1 MSDHALGPSWY
12 WPGRHPLSRRMRIRL
27 YTFNFART
35 MVKLRLARQG
45 RKKVPIF
52 KIIATDSRSRRDGRF
67 VEALGQY
74 RPKNEPGDKVAI
86 NEERVM
92 YWLNVGAQ
100 PSDTMRALLSKEG
113 ILLKWHLE
121 KKKIDPARASEIFN
135 TWKSARDNKIESAKN
150 DKQRTKDEAKR
161 KASEAAKKKLEEA
174 AAAEAA
180 AQAAAA
186 QAAAQTEEP
195 AAEAALAA
203 EGGTEPGREAES
215 VEG

>member
-1 MSDHALGPSWY
+1 
-12 WPGRHPLSRRMRIRL
+12 
-27 YTFNFART
+27 

-45 RKKVPIF
+45 RKKVPIY
-52 KIIATDSRSRRDGRF
+52 KIVAADSRSRRDGRF
-67 VEALGQY
+67 IEALGQY
-74 RPKNEPGDKVAI
+74 RPKNETGDKTAL

-100 PSDTMRALLSKEG
+100 PTDTVRSILSKEG

-121 KKKIDPARASEIFN
+121 KKKIEPARASEIFN
-135 TWKSARDNKIESAKN
+135 TWKANRDNKFEGLKN
-150 DKQRTKDEAKR
+150 EKQRAKDEAKR
-161 KASEAAKKKLEEA
+161 KLAEATRKKLEEA

-180 AQAAAA
+180 AQAAAEA
-186 QAAAQTEEP
+186 ATAAATAAEEP
-195 AAEAALAA
+195 SAEAALAA